1 MNKEQE
7 KNLGIKWGVY
17 EVAKNLNY
25 FRRSYA
31 SEAFWTY
38 YRGHK
43 DELKAEGISVYKL
56 DGTFYVYDWS
66 RKDKATQEEYDEQE
80 SRKKERRAEQEK
92 NYFNELQLTVIEHTN
107 GNVWPETME
116 EIERYIRKN
125 AYNPEALFREVKE
138 MCFRDDLNNIIYP
151 EAE

>member
-31 SEAFWTY
+31 SEAFWNY
-38 YRGHK
+38 YREHK
-43 DELKAEGISVYKL
+43 DKLKAEGVSVYKL

-80 SRKKERRAEQEK
+80 AKKNRQ
-92 NYFNELQLTVIEHTN
+92 YFNELLLTISENTSYEPTTIE
-107 GNVWPETME
+107 EAE
-116 EIERYIRKN
+116 DYIRQNAKN
-125 AYNPEALFREVKE
+125 PQYMLNEAREAA
-138 MCFRDDLNNIIYP
+138 FNNAIVYP
-151 EAE
+151 AE